1 MKIKKKLKV
10 IYPLGH
16 KESHKNESLGG
27 KGEKLTNPSA
37 RVSCC
42 ILLQPGS
49 LTALC
54 G

>member
-10 IYPLGH
+10 TYPLGH
-16 KESHKNESLGG
+16 KESNKNESLGG

-37 RVSCC
+37 RASCY